1 MYKREIFL
9 MKDESNSSKQSDV
22 WTVIFNGLTEA
33 IKMIFSIVVA
43 IVAAG
48 SKTTNSQTSSTDSED
63 YNSGFRNGH
72 SGPGYYDSNDQK
84 LKHFDD
90 EYR

>member
-1 MYKREIFL
+1 
-9 MKDESNSSKQSDV
+9 MKKDNAPSEQTNI
-22 WTVIFNGLTEA
+22 WTKLFNGLAEA
-33 IKMIFSIVVA
+33 IKIVFSVIMAIVVA
-43 IVAAG
+43 G
-48 SKTTNSQTSSTDSED
+48 SKRTDYRTSSDSED

-90 EYR
+90 E

>member
-1 MYKREIFL
+1 MTNKA
-9 MKDESNSSKQSDV
+9 SNQQDDI
-22 WTVIFNGLTEA
+22 WGVIAKGLVEA
-33 IKMIFSIVVA
+33 VKMVFSVLVA
-43 IVAAG
+43 IVITG
-48 SKTTNSQTSSTDSED
+48 SKTTNSIDPSAESED

-90 EYR
+90 

>member
-1 MYKREIFL
+1 
-9 MKDESNSSKQSDV
+9 MKKDNAPSEQSDI
-22 WTVIFNGLTEA
+22 WTIISYGLTEA
-33 IKMIFSIVVA
+33 IKMIFSVIMAIVVA
-43 IVAAG
+43 G
-48 SKTTNSQTSSTDSED
+48 SKRTDYRTSSTDSED

-90 EYR
+90 E

>member
-1 MYKREIFL
+1 
-9 MKDESNSSKQSDV
+9 MKNKNKLPKQPDI
-22 WTVIFNGLTEA
+22 WTVVFNGLAEA
-33 IKMIFSIVVA
+33 IKMIFSIVIA
-43 IVAAG
+43 IIAVG
-48 SKTTNSQTSSTDSED
+48 SKTTNPQTSSTDSED

-90 EYR
+90 E